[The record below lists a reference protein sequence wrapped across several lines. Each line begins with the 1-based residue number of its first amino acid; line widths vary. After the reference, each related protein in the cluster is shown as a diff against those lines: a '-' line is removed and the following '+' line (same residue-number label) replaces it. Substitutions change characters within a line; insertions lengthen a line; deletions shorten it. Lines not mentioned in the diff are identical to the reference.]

1 MNMMSCPRLANCLA
15 CPLRN
20 PSPSPTNNNSE
31 PTPHAIPNMV
41 RNDRS
46 LCAHKVA
53 RDWRMMSSNILIQ
66 GVCPQATG
74 QRVGGPGFRSGRGSH
89 VPPVAHLFEIRR
101 GQVESSATRNIPR
114 QLDGLAGERVS
125 RGRQGISGPC
135 APQTWWR
142 QKQGAT
148 HAPSFTT
155 LSPASIHP
163 VLPLNRCSRCPRS
176 SRLRSSCRGPGEVC
190 HGLAISVLIFRI
202 QLRGGIPVYKHRL
215 PVVFGSLVLLT
226 VSTCLAQS
234 TQLNL
239 PRDSQRASVTQRIG
253 ITDIT
258 ITYHRPLVKGRTIW
272 GKVVPY
278 GQVWRAGANENTTI
292 QFADPVHIEGQ
303 PLDAG
308 TYGVHMIPAEDQWTV
323 IFSKVSSAW
332 GSFTYKESEDALR
345 VTIKPQAADFQEALA
360 YDIDQPTS
368 ESAVVTMRWEKI
380 AVPFKVAVNVNEM
393 VEDSL
398 HKQLRGLS
406 QYTWDGWDDADN
418 YLLAHKVNL
427 DEALRYEDQSIQVEE
442 RYDNLMT
449 KSQVLDAMGKKD
461 EAKTLHAKALAIASP
476 VQLHAYAFQLKGE
489 KKDEQAFAVW
499 RKNAKDHPDLWFTH
513 SGMARV
519 YSSQG
524 DFANALKEMKI
535 AEAGAPEPNRPF
547 LEAFIK
553 RLEAKDDINK

>member
-1 MNMMSCPRLANCLA
+1 
-15 CPLRN
+15 
-20 PSPSPTNNNSE
+20 
-31 PTPHAIPNMV
+31 
-41 RNDRS
+41 
-46 LCAHKVA
+46 
-53 RDWRMMSSNILIQ
+53 
-66 GVCPQATG
+66 
-74 QRVGGPGFRSGRGSH
+74 
-89 VPPVAHLFEIRR
+89 
-101 GQVESSATRNIPR
+101 
-114 QLDGLAGERVS
+114 
-125 RGRQGISGPC
+125 
-135 APQTWWR
+135 
-142 QKQGAT
+142 
-148 HAPSFTT
+148 
-155 LSPASIHP
+155 
-163 VLPLNRCSRCPRS
+163 
-176 SRLRSSCRGPGEVC
+176 
-190 HGLAISVLIFRI
+190 
-202 QLRGGIPVYKHRL
+202 VYKHRL
-215 PVVFGSLVLLT
+215 PVVFGCLVLLT
-226 VSTCLAQS
+226 VTTCFAQS

-258 ITYHRPLVKGRTIW
+258 INYHRPLVKGRTVW

-292 QFADPVHIEGQ
+292 QFTDPVSIEGK

-308 TYGVHMIPAEDQWTV
+308 IYGVHMIPAEDQWTV

-345 VTIKPQAADFQEALA
+345 VTVKPQPADFHEALA

-368 ESAVVTMRWEKI
+368 DSAIVTMRWEKV
-380 AVPFKVAVNVNEM
+380 AVPFKVSVNVNEI
-393 VEDSL
+393 VQDSL

-406 QYTWDGWDDADN
+406 QYTWDGWDDAAN

-427 DEALRYEDQSIQVEE
+427 DEALRYEDKSIQVEE

-449 KSQVLDAMGKKD
+449 KSQVLEALGKKD
-461 EAKTLHAKALAIASP
+461 EAKTLHAKALYIASP

-489 KKDEQAFAVW
+489 KKEDEAFAVW

-535 AEAGAPEPNRPF
+535 AEAGAPEQNKPF
-547 LEAFIK
+547 IEAFIK